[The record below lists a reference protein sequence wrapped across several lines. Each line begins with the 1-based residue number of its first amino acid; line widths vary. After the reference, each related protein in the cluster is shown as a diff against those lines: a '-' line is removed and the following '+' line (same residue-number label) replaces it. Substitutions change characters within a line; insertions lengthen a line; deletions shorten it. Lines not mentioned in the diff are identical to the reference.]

1 MGGLNEQAYCGYIA
15 TALRGKSNRGT
26 LHKEGNIDKII
37 STHNPGD
44 RNKNRSPIQ
53 CIK

>member
-1 MGGLNEQAYCGYIA
+1 MGGHNEQAYCGYIA

-37 STHNPGD
+37 PPHNPV

>member
-1 MGGLNEQAYCGYIA
+1 MGGHNEQAYCGYIA

-37 STHNPGD
+37 PAPNPGD
-44 RNKNRSPIQ
+44 RNNYRLPIQ